1 MGHWESNHRKH
12 GYAEIVLK
20 AAVSDS
26 CLRRAKV
33 TQEENTFTS
42 SISGVMISYIVDSND
57 ASRSLYQKLGWKR
70 VADAD
75 WVGFCLEEQEDIVN
89 NVNISLWSYG
99 LLTAAMAAT
108 LGTCSTCRYELNI
121 ASGPWASTSPVT

>member
-1 MGHWESNHRKH
+1 MDVLDYSSTINWYLGYAGISMGHWESNHRKH

-20 AAVSDS
+20 AAVSDC
-26 CLRRAKV
+26 CLTMVKV

-75 WVGFCLEEQEDIVN
+75 WVGF
-89 NVNISLWSYG
+89 
-99 LLTAAMAAT
+99 
-108 LGTCSTCRYELNI
+108 
-121 ASGPWASTSPVT
+121 ASRNKKIL